1 MNLHTVCRTSGI
13 NFLIGIVVSVFV
25 FQTTPYKIGG
35 SLNTKPLFAMVNK
48 MRFWLKESFIA
59 LLNFNKKRRMKKSFS
74 QLEKETKLLSIGIY
88 TLIIIITAAL
98 MLIIFNLILIE

>member
-1 MNLHTVCRTSGI
+1 M
-13 NFLIGIVVSVFV
+13 
-25 FQTTPYKIGG
+25 GG
-35 SLNTKPLFAMVNK
+35 SLNTTQLFTMVNK
-48 MRFWLKESFIA
+48 MKLWLKESFTD

-74 QLEKETKLLSIGIY
+74 RLEKETKLLSIGIY